1 MRVVSPKPISCAPAA
16 TSRRAISKT
25 RSRGTSPSYGQP
37 KLTLITPSQRRPA
50 SRARGRTRSSPCRDS
65 SIERLTFLRLCVSLA
80 DRKTLISSMRSR
92 SSSALSSPRSLGTST
107 ETLTSSGI
115 CARSSTSRPSLS
127 CGITSARTKLV
138 TSMRSSPVFASSSTS
153 RTLSSVSMT
162 SGSFWKPSRGPT
174 SRMRTRSGS
183 GTLHDPPL
191 VGADADRA
199 VALEHLDVE
208 APLALVDDLAQRGA
222 RHAARPLGRPG
233 DVLDADLEAH
243 RRLPVGELLEREE
256 RRRALHH
263 GDHPGGR
270 QDLHRDGAAHVGQQ
284 PALDGELVLARPGRH
299 RRVSLYSPRLMADPV
314 AIIGGTGAVGCGLG
328 VRWSRAG
335 GPVIIGSGGAGRGGA
350 GAQERPEPPAAAPD
364 APIVVLTVPFR
375 SQSETLTNLKGTLR
389 EGQLLID
396 CTVPLAAAVSGRAT
410 RMLGVWQGSAAQQA
424 AEMVPDGVRVVA
436 ALHTT
441 GAPTLGDADAVLDED
456 VLVCGDR
463 KADKRAAAE
472 LIARIEGLRP
482 VDAGRLEQARIAESI
497 TALLIGINARYKTHA
512 GLRVTGLPAELWP
525 Q

>member
-1 MRVVSPKPISCAPAA
+1 M
-16 TSRRAISKT
+16 
-25 RSRGTSPSYGQP
+25 
-37 KLTLITPSQRRPA
+37 TPSQRRPA
-50 SRARGRTRSSPCRDS
+50 SRARGSTRSRPLSDS
-65 SIERLTFLRLCVSLA
+65 STERLTFLRLWVSLA
-80 DRKTLISSMRSR
+80 LRNTLISSMRSR
-92 SSSALSSPRSLGTST
+92 SSSAFSRPRSLGIST
-107 ETLTSSGI
+107 ETLTSSGMS
-115 CARSSTSRPSLS
+115 ARSRTSRPSAS

-138 TSMRSSPVFASSSTS
+138 TSRRCSPVCASSSTR

-162 SGSFWKPSRGPT
+162 SGSFWKQSRGPT

-199 VALEHLDVE
+199 VAFEHLDVE
-208 APLALVDDLAQRGA
+208 APFALVDDLAQRGA
-222 RHAARPLGRPG
+222 RDAARPLGRPG

-243 RRLPVGELLEREE
+243 RRVPVGQLLEREE

-284 PALDGELVLARPGRH
+284 PALDGELVLARPARH
-299 RRVSLYSPRLMADPV
+299 RRVSLYSPRFMADPV
-314 AIIGGTGAVGCGLG
+314 AIIGGTGAVGYGLA

-335 GPVIIGSGGAGRGGA
+335 VPVIIGSRDAGRA
-350 GAQERPEPPAAAPD
+350 REAAERTGAQEGRENADAARD

-375 SQSETLTNLKGTLR
+375 SQSETLANLKGTLR

-410 RMLGVWQGSAAQQA
+410 RMLGVWQGSAAQQT

-436 ALHTT
+436 ALHTI
-441 GAPTLGDADAVLDED
+441 GAPTLADLDAPLDED

-463 KADKRAAAE
+463 KADKRTAAE

-482 VDAGRLEQARIAESI
+482 VDAGRLEQARIVESI